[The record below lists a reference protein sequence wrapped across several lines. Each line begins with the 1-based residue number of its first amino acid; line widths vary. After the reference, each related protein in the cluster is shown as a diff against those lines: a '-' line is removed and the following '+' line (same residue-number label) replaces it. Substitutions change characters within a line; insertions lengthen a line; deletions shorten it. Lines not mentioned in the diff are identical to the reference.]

1 MHRIKPMYQ
10 AESEP
15 NGNRHRKQTNA
26 LYFKARPNRNK
37 MKPATNANI
46 CTSNVVFC
54 RFMYASEESKD
65 VCQKVLPIK

>member
-1 MHRIKPMYQ
+1 MGIDI
-10 AESEP
+10 E
-15 NGNRHRKQTNA
+15 NKQTPCI
-26 LYFKARPNRNK
+26 LKPARTENK

-54 RFMYASEESKD
+54 RFMCASKEAKD